1 MRKVHWHRKGV
12 ILEKQIE
19 KDVQA
24 LVIEQFNINADKEDN
39 LYLLGIMPRD
49 MVKLVYLL
57 EDKYGI
63 QFSESDLLHT
73 TFDSIHNLAVAV
85 NHHIQN

>member
-1 MRKVHWHRKGV
+1 M
-12 ILEKQIE
+12 EKKIE

-24 LVIEQFNINADKEDN
+24 LVMEHFNINADKEDN

-57 EDKYGI
+57 EDKYRI
-63 QFSESDLLHT
+63 QFSESDLSHA
-73 TFDSIHNLAVAV
+73 TFDSIQNLAVAV
-85 NHHIQN
+85 NQHIQK

>member
-1 MRKVHWHRKGV
+1 M
-12 ILEKQIE
+12 ETQIE
-19 KDVQA
+19 KDVRS
-24 LVIEQFNINADKEDN
+24 LVVKHFNINAGREDN

-49 MVKLVYLL
+49 IVKLVYLL

-73 TFDSIHNLAVAV
+73 RFDNIHNLAMAV
-85 NHHIQN
+85 NQYIQK

>member
-1 MRKVHWHRKGV
+1 M
-12 ILEKQIE
+12 EKQIE
-19 KDVQA
+19 KDLRTLIYA
-24 LVIEQFNINADKEDN
+24 HFNVNADNADN

-63 QFSESDLLHT
+63 RFIESDLLHDK
-73 TFDSIHNLAVAV
+73 FDNIHNLAVAV
-85 NHHIQN
+85 NQHIQN

>member
-1 MRKVHWHRKGV
+1 MLLV
-12 ILEKQIE
+12 EEQIE
-19 KDVQA
+19 KELKA
-24 LVIEQFNINADKEDN
+24 LISDYFNINADSADN

-63 QFSESDLLHT
+63 RFIESDLLHDK
-73 TFDSIHNLAVAV
+73 FDNIHDLAVVV
-85 NHHIQN
+85 NQHIQH

>member
-1 MRKVHWHRKGV
+1 M
-12 ILEKQIE
+12 EEQIE
-19 KDVQA
+19 KDLKA
-24 LVIEQFNINADKEDN
+24 LISDNFNINADSADN

-63 QFSESDLLHT
+63 RFIESDLLHDK
-73 TFDSIHNLAVAV
+73 FDSIHDLAVVV
-85 NHHIQN
+85 NQHI